1 MTHADDKKLTLLLRG
16 GLSESEKAKVME
28 HIAECDECADRM
40 ACLTLDMAV
49 RSPPPRRQERGY
61 PRRRR
66 KGEHPREAQAG

>member
-40 ACLTLDMAV
+40 ACLTLDMAAV
-49 RSPPPRRQERGY
+49 DPP
-61 PRRRR
+61 
-66 KGEHPREAQAG
+66 A

>member
-40 ACLTLDMAV
+40 ACLTLDMAAID
-49 RSPPPRRQERGY
+49 P

-66 KGEHPREAQAG
+66 KGEHPREAQTG

>member
-40 ACLTLDMAV
+40 ACLTSRHGLRRPA
-49 RSPPPRRQERGY
+49 RGHERGNPRRCGER
-61 PRRRR
+61 
-66 KGEHPREAQAG
+66 EDTREAQTG

>member
-40 ACLTLDMAV
+40 ACLTLDMAA
-49 RSPPPRRQERGY
+49 PPRRK
-61 PRRRR
+61 RRHARS
-66 KGEHPREAQAG
+66 AGRITC